1 MTEQTYPSAIGEA
14 DRRTHLHPFTS
25 AAEHA
30 SAVPTLMVEG
40 AGIRVRDDA
49 GREYLDAMAGLWCV
63 NVGYGRDEIADA
75 ISEQARRLPYYHTF
89 ASMANAPA
97 ARLADRLISVAPG
110 DMSKVFFGSSGSETN
125 DTQVKIVRY
134 YHNVRGQP
142 EKKKIIARE
151 GAYHGS
157 TLAGASLG
165 GLAHMHRAFDLPLDG
180 FLHVDSPHF
189 WRHAPAG
196 LSELDYSQVLAKNL
210 EARILEERPE
220 TVAAFIAEPVQ
231 GAAGVIPPP
240 QGYFEAVVP
249 VLRKYDVLFIVD
261 EVICGFGRLGRWWGS
276 ELYGLEPDL
285 ISVAKGLTSGYV
297 PMSASLISGRV
308 WETLEEGSSQYGPFA
323 HGYTCSGH
331 PVAAAAAL
339 ANLDIIEGEGLVENA
354 AIVGTY
360 LQARLR
366 EAFADHPLVGEVRG
380 VGLIAGVELVENK
393 AEKKPFDPSRSV
405 ARRLYELVKEEGM
418 ICRPVLNTLALS
430 PPLVITQSEVDSM
443 IEMFS
448 AGLNRLAQQVSAH
461 GSQR

>member
-1 MTEQTYPSAIGEA
+1 
-14 DRRTHLHPFTS
+14 
-25 AAEHA
+25 
-30 SAVPTLMVEG
+30 
-40 AGIRVRDDA
+40 
-49 GREYLDAMAGLWCV
+49 
-63 NVGYGRDEIADA
+63 
-75 ISEQARRLPYYHTF
+75 
-89 ASMANAPA
+89 
-97 ARLADRLISVAPG
+97 
-110 DMSKVFFGSSGSETN
+110 
-125 DTQVKIVRY
+125 
-134 YHNVRGQP
+134 
-142 EKKKIIARE
+142 
-151 GAYHGS
+151 
-157 TLAGASLG
+157 
-165 GLAHMHRAFDLPLDG
+165 
-180 FLHVDSPHF
+180 
-189 WRHAPAG
+189 
-196 LSELDYSQVLAKNL
+196 
-210 EARILEERPE
+210 
-220 TVAAFIAEPVQ
+220 
-231 GAAGVIPPP
+231 
-240 QGYFEAVVP
+240 
-249 VLRKYDVLFIVD
+249 
-261 EVICGFGRLGRWWGS
+261 
-276 ELYGLEPDL
+276 
-285 ISVAKGLTSGYV
+285 
-297 PMSASLISGRV
+297 MSASLISGRV